1 MNSDQLNGLIALKAV
16 AENRNFT
23 LGAKTLGISPSAI
36 SQAIRQLEKRLGV
49 TLLSRTTR
57 STNLTEAG
65 EKFLREASPAID
77 QILLAMN
84 NVSSYAEQPS
94 GILRINLPKIAYPNI
109 LEPLVTSFIKKCPEV
124 TVELF
129 FEDELSDL
137 VAGGFDAGI
146 RLTEL
151 TAKDMVAYKL
161 FGPIKHVVVAS
172 PKYLNKMGRP
182 KHPKELLNH
191 NCLNFR
197 FGKTSIYD
205 GWEFEQKGK
214 EFQVQVQGSMI
225 SNDTFSLLNAALND
239 LGVIYF
245 IEEMIED
252 KLRSKKLEVIL
263 EPYACKGDGFYLY
276 YPKASQVLPKLRAF
290 LEHIKE
296 YREIKKNTPEIK
308 KSTKIS

>member
-16 AENRNFT
+16 AEKRNFT
-23 LGAKTLGISPSAI
+23 LGAEVLGISPSAI

-65 EKFLREASPAID
+65 QKFLKEASPAID
-77 QILLAMN
+77 QILIAMN
-84 NVSSYAEQPS
+84 NVGSYAEKPS
-94 GILRINLPKIAYPNI
+94 GKLRINLPRVAYPDI
-109 LEPLVTSFIKKCPEV
+109 LEPLVTSFIKKFPDI
-124 TVELF
+124 TVELY

-137 VAGGFDAGI
+137 VEGGFDAGI

-151 TAKDMVAYKL
+151 TAKDMVAFKL

-182 KHPKELLNH
+182 KHPKDLLNH

-197 FGKTSIYD
+197 FGRASIYD
-205 GWEFEQKGK
+205 RWEFEQKGK

-225 SNDTFSLLNAALND
+225 SNDSTALHNAALND
-239 LGVIYF
+239 IGVIYS
-245 IEEMIED
+245 IKEMIED
-252 KLRSKKLEVIL
+252 KLKSGKLEIIL
-263 EPYACKGDGFYLY
+263 EQYACKGDGFYFY
-276 YPKASQVLPKLRAF
+276 YPKSSQVLPKLRAF
-290 LEHIKE
+290 INHIKD
-296 YREIKKNTPEIK
+296 NA
-308 KSTKIS
+308 

>member
-1 MNSDQLNGLIALKAV
+1 MNKDQFDGLIALKAV
-16 AENRNFT
+16 ADKKNFT
-23 LGAKTLGISPSAI
+23 LGAEVLGISPSAI
-36 SQAIRQLEKRLGV
+36 SQTIRQLEKRLGV

-65 EKFLREASPAID
+65 EKFLKEASPAID
-77 QILLAMN
+77 QLLLAMN
-84 NVSSYAEQPS
+84 NVSSSADKPS
-94 GILRINLPKIAYPNI
+94 GKLRINLPRVAYPNI
-109 LEPLVTSFIKKCPEV
+109 LEPLVTSFIKKYPEI
-124 TVELF
+124 TVELY

-137 VAGGFDAGI
+137 VEGGFDAGV

-151 TAKDMVAYKL
+151 TAKDMVAIKL

-197 FGKTSIYD
+197 FGKGSIYD
-205 GWEFEQKGK
+205 GWEFENRGK

-225 SNDTFSLLNAALND
+225 ANDSSTLLNAALND
-239 LGVIYF
+239 LGVIYY

-252 KLRSKKLEVIL
+252 KIKSGKLEMIL
-263 EPYACKGDGFYLY
+263 EQYACKGDGFYLY
-276 YPKASQVLPKLRAF
+276 YPKTSQVLPKLRAF
-290 LEHIKE
+290 IEHFKGSKIK
-296 YREIKKNTPEIK
+296 N
-308 KSTKIS
+308 